1 MAGKKL
7 DRTRSTAALQTVK
20 ESPVIAAVAL
30 APAVIVFVLVGA
42 FVGWGWAIALLIV
55 LGIVAVV
62 GGKFV
67 S

>member
-20 ESPVIAAVAL
+20 ESPVIAGVAL